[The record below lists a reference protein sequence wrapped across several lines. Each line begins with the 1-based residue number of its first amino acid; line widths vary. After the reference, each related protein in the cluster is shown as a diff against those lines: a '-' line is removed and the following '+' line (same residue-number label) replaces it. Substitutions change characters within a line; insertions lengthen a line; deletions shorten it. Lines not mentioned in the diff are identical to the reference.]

1 MDFTTRFADHVAR
14 VEGGI
19 DRLLPAASLPPGRLH
34 EAMRY
39 SMQAGGK
46 RLRPVL
52 LLAAAELFDPD
63 GRTDPLPA
71 AVAVECI
78 HTYSLIHDDLPCM
91 DNDDLRRGRPT
102 CHKAFDEAT
111 ALLAGDALLTHAFA
125 LLARSYRAS
134 PRLAVALSGQLAE
147 AAGTGHLIGG
157 QMLDLLYEKSPDV
170 TGEILNQIHV
180 RKTAGMIWAPLV
192 MGGLVGGARPAAIET
207 LRTAGGSLGLAFQ
220 IVDDILDATGDAAT
234 LGKTPG
240 KDARAGKATF
250 VTLHGVEASRRIAQE
265 QSAAAIQVLRSLP
278 GDTAFLTALAQT
290 LAARQK

>member
-1 MDFTTRFADHVAR
+1 
-14 VEGGI
+14 
-19 DRLLPAASLPPGRLH
+19 
-34 EAMRY
+34 
-39 SMQAGGK
+39 
-46 RLRPVL
+46 
-52 LLAAAELFDPD
+52 
-63 GRTDPLPA
+63 
-71 AVAVECI
+71 
-78 HTYSLIHDDLPCM
+78 
-91 DNDDLRRGRPT
+91 
-102 CHKAFDEAT
+102 
-111 ALLAGDALLTHAFA
+111 
-125 LLARSYRAS
+125 
-134 PRLAVALSGQLAE
+134 
-147 AAGTGHLIGG
+147 
-157 QMLDLLYEKSPDV
+157 
-170 TGEILNQIHV
+170 
-180 RKTAGMIWAPLV
+180 MIWAPLV